1 MPAETRLDLEVIAQ
15 LEDSEYLSA
24 SRVAAD
30 LEAALTVELD
40 PSLAAIV
47 AAGERLVLVGS
58 GGSYAALLTVQ
69 YLLDRVLERPVH
81 VLTGKDLVWRRP
93 IWLGPD
99 TPVILSSFSGNT
111 VDVIEALEVA
121 TAAGAPSIG
130 ITGRAGS
137 GLDRD
142 CTRSIVYTGTSIYE
156 APITLILRLVESLM
170 TGPDAAPLM
179 TALDRLPEVLA
190 LVEPRMP
197 EAMRTAAA
205 GMIGAD
211 HLYVTGAGPLS
222 SLAFKLAPVF
232 MENVRIGASFFD
244 TSEMRHG
251 SIEFLER
258 HQPTIVAL
266 LGTDEARETTAMIIN
281 FVAERGGDVCVLD
294 AADLG
299 DTHPL
304 LTPLV
309 MNSWTQWLVAW
320 SAHER
325 GITDLDERVYMGKG
339 LLSKGQ
345 WP

>member
-1 MPAETRLDLEVIAQ
+1 MPAETHPDPEVTARLGE
-15 LEDSEYLSA
+15 SEYLSA
-24 SRVAAD
+24 STVVAD
-30 LEAALTVELD
+30 LRAALDAELD

-47 AAGERLVLVGS
+47 AGGKRLVLVGS
-58 GGSYAALLTVQ
+58 GGSYAALLTAQ
-69 YLLDRVLERPVH
+69 YLLERVLERPVH

-99 TPVILSSFSGNT
+99 TPVIFSSFSGNT
-111 VDVIEALEVA
+111 VDVIEALEVV
-121 TAAGAPSIG
+121 TAAGAPTIG

-142 CTRSIVYTGTSIYE
+142 CTGSIVYTGTSIYE
-156 APITLILRLVESLM
+156 APIAFILRLVEPLM
-170 TGPDAAPLM
+170 SGPDAAGLM
-179 TALDRLPEVLA
+179 GELARLPEVLSEVVSA
-190 LVEPRMP
+190 MP
-197 EAMRTAAA
+197 EAMRAAA
-205 GMIGAD
+205 ATMVDVD

-258 HQPTIVAL
+258 YQPTVVAL
-266 LGTDEARETTAMIIN
+266 LGTDESRETTAMIIN
-281 FVAERGGDVCVLD
+281 FVTDRGGDVCVLD
-294 AADLG
+294 AAELG
-299 DTHPL
+299 ATHPL

-309 MNSWTQWLVAW
+309 INSWTQWLVAW